1 MSDDYRKRLA
11 AFLRLL
17 SPRELAA
24 LRDGLAADDRRL
36 IHGGAT
42 HPPLVGGVEHWP
54 CEGACLLAY
63 PRLAAGG
70 TVLQV
75 ANYWVD
81 LFGRLDRALGGAEAR
96 QLVNDWDND
105 VDRDAVRRLA
115 LLACDDEA
123 ANRVQS
129 TEFKVQS

>member
-1 MSDDYRKRLA
+1 MLEDDCRRRLD
-11 AFLRLL
+11 AFVGLL
-17 SPRELAA
+17 NSRELAA
-24 LRDGLAADDRRL
+24 LREGLASNSSLL
-36 IHGGAT
+36 IHGGTT

-70 TVLQV
+70 TVMQV
-75 ANYWVD
+75 ANYWSD
-81 LFGRLDRALGGAEAR
+81 QFTQLDRKLGGAEAR

-123 ANRVQS
+123 QRRRAGPWP
-129 TEFKVQS
+129 